1 MDRLSFNN
9 SNHGV
14 GGCNMR
20 HAADACLEKGKEKE
34 DSGECRNEWG
44 ELLQQTKS
52 RSKDGFANYTN
63 ASSDA
68 TAETSDGEWR
78 SRCRQSAQF
87 CYL

>member
-1 MDRLSFNN
+1 MDRFSFNN

-14 GGCNMR
+14 GGCDMR
-20 HAADACLEKGKEKE
+20 HEADACLKKSKEKE
-34 DSGECRNEWG
+34 DSGERRNEWR
-44 ELLQQTKS
+44 ELLQQTES
-52 RSKDGFANYTN
+52 RSKDGFANYTH

-87 CYL
+87 RYV